1 MRGEQ
6 EGRLRQV
13 SADGAGNPCRQ
24 GGELGYGQWQ
34 RRDVGGR
41 DTSEPDER
49 YGADYRILDL
59 GDRHRHNTT
68 LTAEIGAITDKARPT
83 VN

>member
-1 MRGEQ
+1 MPGGQ
-6 EGRLRQV
+6 EGRLRQI

-24 GGELGYGQWQ
+24 GGKLGYGQWQ

-49 YGADYRILDL
+49 YGADYRTLDL
-59 GDRHRHNTT
+59 GDRRAGDSAKVPARN
-68 LTAEIGAITDKARPT
+68 TAETRR
-83 VN
+83 

>member
-1 MRGEQ
+1 VPGGQ

-24 GGELGYGQWQ
+24 GGELGYGQRQ

-41 DTSEPDER
+41 DTSESDER
-49 YGADYRILDL
+49 YGADYRTLDL
-59 GDRHRHNTT
+59 GDRR
-68 LTAEIGAITDKARPT
+68 AGDSSKVPARKCR
-83 VN
+83 